1 MGKRNS
7 FMTGALAA
15 MVGMAIGAS
24 FSGSETTAF
33 GAADPNRGQTGFR
46 PVAQE
51 QTVQTRRA
59 VLRDRYA
66 NRKVPSFQ
74 TEAGH
79 AAAGEEAV
87 EADTSHCEGLTG
99 GKLNRCVIQSVEQ
112 SR

>member
-59 VLRDRYA
+59 VLRHGNRGRALVDRPA
-66 NRKVPSFQ
+66 LVRGTAPEGCPVSSGVFRKWR
-74 TEAGH
+74 AG
-79 AAAGEEAV
+79 GV
-87 EADTSHCEGLTG
+87 
-99 GKLNRCVIQSVEQ
+99 
-112 SR
+112 